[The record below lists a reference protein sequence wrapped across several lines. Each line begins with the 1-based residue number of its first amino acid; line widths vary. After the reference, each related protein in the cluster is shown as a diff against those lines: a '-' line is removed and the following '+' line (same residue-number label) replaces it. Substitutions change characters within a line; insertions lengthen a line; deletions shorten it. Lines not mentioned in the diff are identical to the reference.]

1 MSLAT
6 LLVLA
11 DGRLPAGG
19 HAHSGGLEAA
29 VEAGRVADLRSLNG
43 FLRGRLA
50 TSGLVAAAFAAA
62 ACRRATDFPGAANFP
77 RTAAFPQ
84 TADLPNVAASPSA
97 ATSPS
102 ATGPSATTCP
112 KTDIPA
118 LDQGL
123 DARTPSPALR
133 AASRAQGRALMRAAR
148 AMWPVPNIGREP
160 HHPIALGVTAAAAGL
175 TPRDAATAAA
185 YGSLTGPA
193 TAAVRLLGL
202 DPYGTHALLAALAT
216 DCDQIAAEAATHALD
231 DVDDLPAG
239 GAPRLDL
246 GAEYHSTWEVRLFA
260 S

>member
-29 VEAGRVADLRSLNG
+29 VEARRVTDLASLEG

-50 TSGLVAAAFAAA
+50 TSGVVAAAFAAA
-62 ACRRATDFPGAANFP
+62 ACAGAVDG
-77 RTAAFPQ
+77 PQ
-84 TADLPNVAASPSA
+84 RVE
-97 ATSPS
+97 
-102 ATGPSATTCP
+102 
-112 KTDIPA
+112 A
-118 LDQGL
+118 LDEGL
-123 DARTPSPALR
+123 DARTPSPAVR
-133 AASRAQGRALMRAAR
+133 RASRAQGRALMRAAR
-148 AMWPVPNIGREP
+148 AMWPVPDIGREP
-160 HHPIALGVTAAAAGL
+160 HHPVALGVVAEAAGL

-202 DPYGTHALLAALAT
+202 DPYGTHALLAALAP
-216 DCDQIAAEAATHALD
+216 DCDRIAGEAAAHAHD
-231 DVDDLPAG
+231 DVDDLPAAS
-239 GAPRLDL
+239 APLLDL
-246 GAEYHSTWEVRLFA
+246 GAEHHATWEVRLFA